1 MFCSFYDEKN
11 IVYSWSTNGRGP
23 QENSPLA
30 EVLTYLEKYRQN
42 RRQVQTLQSV
52 THKVVSNNSCMFSR
66 CPIIKYGISVVYNVT
81 DMKVLG

>member
-1 MFCSFYDEKN
+1 MLCSFYDEKN

-30 EVLTYLEKYRQN
+30 EVLTYLEKYRQS
-42 RRQVQTLQSV
+42 RQVQTLQSV
-52 THKVVSNNSCMFSR
+52 THKVVSNNSHVFSG
-66 CPIIKYGISVVYNVT
+66 CPIIKYGISVVYVT